1 MECVSLKIVPDQV
14 FLGEQRLLHVD
25 EFDGNLAVRRMASD
39 GSLGG
44 LTQKVLEVPITS
56 DSVG

>member
-39 GSLGG
+39 GVGW
-44 LTQKVLEVPITS
+44 LTWGPHAKGS
-56 DSVG
+56 